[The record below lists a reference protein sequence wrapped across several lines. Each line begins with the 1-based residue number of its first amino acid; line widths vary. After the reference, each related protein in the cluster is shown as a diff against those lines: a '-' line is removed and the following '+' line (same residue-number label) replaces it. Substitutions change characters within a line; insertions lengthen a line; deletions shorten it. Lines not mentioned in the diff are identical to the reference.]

1 MSTRSRRT
9 RWDSINLQIDN
20 IGGSGGNGEQM
31 TKKEVSETKET
42 LVDTIAK
49 RIKQDIVVQELHPG
63 QKVQA
68 KELAQKYGTSET
80 PVKLAL
86 NRLISEQ
93 VVENFPRQGMRIKPM
108 NEEDA
113 REIFSLRLMMDLYYT
128 KEIIENVQMNKTLR
142 KALTENVDKHLEVIR
157 RYADHNDVELFLENY
172 MLDNEFHELYLKC
185 SGNKKLVDLYHSV
198 NPFMY
203 SNYIF
208 KKQSNE
214 KDISGVEEHREI
226 IQAIFDKDEEQ
237 LRHWLKVHNNNAV
250 KYINVIMK
258 VERIM

>member
-1 MSTRSRRT
+1 MP
-9 RWDSINLQIDN
+9 
-20 IGGSGGNGEQM
+20 
-31 TKKEVSETKET
+31 KKETNETKET

-49 RIKQDIVVQELHPG
+49 RIKLDIVAQELQPG
-63 QKVQA
+63 QKLQA
-68 KELAQKYGTSET
+68 RELAQKYGTSET

-93 VVENFPRQGMRIKPM
+93 VVENFPRQGMRVKPM
-108 NEEDA
+108 DEEDA

-128 KEIIENVQMNKTLR
+128 REIIENVQMNKMLR
-142 KALTENVDKHLEVIR
+142 SALTENVNKHLEVIR
-157 RYADHNDVELFLENY
+157 RYADHNEVELYLENY

-185 SGNKKLVDLYHSV
+185 SGNKKLVDFYHSV

-208 KKQSNE
+208 KKQSSE

-226 IQAIFDKDEEQ
+226 IQAIFDKDEDR
-237 LRHWLKVHNNNAV
+237 LRHWLKIHNNNAV
-250 KYINVIMK
+250 KSISVIMK
-258 VERIM
+258 IDRIM

>member
-1 MSTRSRRT
+1 MA
-9 RWDSINLQIDN
+9 
-20 IGGSGGNGEQM
+20 
-31 TKKEVSETKET
+31 KKDVNETKET

-49 RIKQDIVVQELHPG
+49 RIKQDIVVQELQPG

-68 KELAQKYGTSET
+68 KDLARKYGTSET

-128 KEIIENVQMNKTLR
+128 KEIIENVQVNKTLR
-142 KALTENVDKHLEVIR
+142 NALTENVNKHLEVIR

-185 SGNKKLVDLYHSV
+185 SGNRKLVDMYHSI

-226 IQAIFDKDEEQ
+226 IEAIFDKDEER

-250 KYINVIMK
+250 RSINVIMK
-258 VERIM
+258 LDRIM

>member
-1 MSTRSRRT
+1 MA
-9 RWDSINLQIDN
+9 
-20 IGGSGGNGEQM
+20 
-31 TKKEVSETKET
+31 KKEANETKET
-42 LVDTIAK
+42 LVDTIVK
-49 RIKQDIVVQELHPG
+49 RVKRDIVAQELQPG
-63 QKVQA
+63 QRLQA

-93 VVENFPRQGMRIKPM
+93 VVENFPRQGMRVKPM

-113 REIFSLRLMMDLYYT
+113 REIFNLRLMMDLYYT
-128 KEIIENVQMNKTLR
+128 KEIIENVQMNKTL
-142 KALTENVDKHLEVIR
+142 KNALKENVNKHLEVIK

-185 SGNKKLVDLYHSV
+185 SGNKKLVDMYQSI

-208 KKQSNE
+208 KKQSSE

-226 IQAIFDKDEEQ
+226 IQAIFDKDEDR

-250 KYINVIMK
+250 KSINVIMK
-258 VERIM
+258 IDRIM

>member
-1 MSTRSRRT
+1 M
-9 RWDSINLQIDN
+9 
-20 IGGSGGNGEQM
+20 G
-31 TKKEVSETKET
+31 KKETNETKET
-42 LVDTIAK
+42 LVETICK
-49 RIKQDIVVQELHPG
+49 NIRLDIVAQELQPG
-63 QKVQA
+63 QKIQA
-68 KELAQKYGTSET
+68 KDLAKKYGTSET

-108 NEEDA
+108 DEEDA

-128 KEIIENVQMNKTLR
+128 KEIIEAVRMNKLLR
-142 KALTENVDKHLEVIR
+142 EALTTNVKKHLEVIK

-185 SGNKKLVDLYHSV
+185 SGNKKLVDMYHSV

-208 KKQSNE
+208 KKQSSE
-214 KDISGVEEHREI
+214 KDIAGVEEHQEI
-226 IQAIFDKDEEQ
+226 IQAILDQDEDR
-237 LRHWLKVHNNNAV
+237 LRHWLKIHNNNAV
-250 KYINVIMK
+250 KSISMIMK
-258 VERIM
+258 LDRIL

>member
-1 MSTRSRRT
+1 MA
-9 RWDSINLQIDN
+9 
-20 IGGSGGNGEQM
+20 
-31 TKKEVSETKET
+31 KKEANETKET
-42 LVDTIAK
+42 LVDTIVK
-49 RIKQDIVVQELHPG
+49 RVKRDIVAQELQPG
-63 QKVQA
+63 QRLQA

-93 VVENFPRQGMRIKPM
+93 VVENFPRQGMRVKPM

-113 REIFSLRLMMDLYYT
+113 REIFNLRLMMDLYYT
-128 KEIIENVQMNKTLR
+128 KEIIENVQMNKTL
-142 KALTENVDKHLEVIR
+142 KNALKENVNKHLEVIK

-185 SGNKKLVDLYHSV
+185 SGNKKLVDMYQSI

-208 KKQSNE
+208 KKQSSE

-226 IQAIFDKDEEQ
+226 IQAIFDKDEDR

-250 KYINVIMK
+250 RSINVIMK
-258 VERIM
+258 IDRIM

>member
-1 MSTRSRRT
+1 MGKREA
-9 RWDSINLQIDN
+9 
-20 IGGSGGNGEQM
+20 G
-31 TKKEVSETKET
+31 ETKET
-42 LVDTIAK
+42 LVETITRK
-49 RIKQDIVVQELHPG
+49 IKLDIVAQELQPG
-63 QKVQA
+63 QRVQA
-68 KELAQKYGTSET
+68 KELAKKYGTSET

-128 KEIIENVQMNKTLR
+128 KEIIESVSMNKQLR
-142 KALTENVDKHLEVIR
+142 SALTENVNRHLEVIK
-157 RYADHNDVELFLENY
+157 RYTDHNDVELFLENY
-172 MLDNEFHELYLKC
+172 MLDNEFHELYLMC
-185 SGNKKLVDLYHSV
+185 SGNKKLVDMYHSI

-208 KKQSNE
+208 KKQSSE

-226 IQAIFDKDEEQ
+226 IEAIFDKDEER
-237 LRHWLKVHNNNAV
+237 LRHWLKIHNNNAV
-250 KYINVIMK
+250 KSINTIMK
-258 VERIM
+258 IDRIM

>member
-1 MSTRSRRT
+1 MCK
-9 RWDSINLQIDN
+9 
-20 IGGSGGNGEQM
+20 SGKTESQEKDM
-31 TKKEVSETKET
+31 PKKETNETKET

-49 RIKQDIVVQELHPG
+49 RIKLDIVAQELQPG
-63 QKVQA
+63 QKLQA
-68 KELAQKYGTSET
+68 RELAQKYGTSET

-93 VVENFPRQGMRIKPM
+93 VVENFPRQGMRVKPM
-108 NEEDA
+108 DEEDA

-128 KEIIENVQMNKTLR
+128 REIIENVQMNKMLR
-142 KALTENVDKHLEVIR
+142 SALTENVNKHLEVIR
-157 RYADHNDVELFLENY
+157 RYADHNEVELYLENY

-185 SGNKKLVDLYHSV
+185 SGNKKLVALYHSV

-208 KKQSNE
+208 KKQSSE

-226 IQAIFDKDEEQ
+226 IQAIFDKDEDR
-237 LRHWLKVHNNNAV
+237 LRHWLKIHNNNAV
-250 KYINVIMK
+250 KSISVIMK
-258 VERIM
+258 IDRIM

>member
-1 MSTRSRRT
+1 MV
-9 RWDSINLQIDN
+9 
-20 IGGSGGNGEQM
+20 
-31 TKKEVSETKET
+31 KKEVSETKET
-42 LVDTIAK
+42 LVDAIVK
-49 RIKQDIVVQELHPG
+49 RVKRDIVAQELQPG
-63 QKVQA
+63 QKLQA

-86 NRLISEQ
+86 NRLIAEQ
-93 VVENFPRQGMRIKPM
+93 VVENFPRQGMRVKPM

-128 KEIIENVQMNKTLR
+128 KEIIENVQMNRKLR
-142 KALTENVDKHLEVIR
+142 KALEDNVNKHLEVIKC
-157 RYADHNDVELFLENY
+157 YADHNDVELFLENY

-185 SGNKKLVDLYHSV
+185 SGNKKLVDMYQSI

-214 KDISGVEEHREI
+214 KDISGVQEHREI
-226 IQAIFDKDEEQ
+226 IQAIFDKDEER
-237 LRHWLKVHNNNAV
+237 LCHWLRVHNNNAV
-250 KYINVIMK
+250 KSINVIMK
-258 VERIM
+258 IDRIM

>member
-1 MSTRSRRT
+1 MA
-9 RWDSINLQIDN
+9 
-20 IGGSGGNGEQM
+20 
-31 TKKEVSETKET
+31 KKEANETKET
-42 LVDTIAK
+42 LVDTIVK
-49 RIKQDIVVQELHPG
+49 RVKRDIVAQELQPG
-63 QKVQA
+63 QRLQA

-93 VVENFPRQGMRIKPM
+93 VVENFPRQGMRVKPM

-128 KEIIENVQMNKTLR
+128 KEIIENVQMNKQL
-142 KALTENVDKHLEVIR
+142 KNALKENVNRHLEVIK

-185 SGNKKLVDLYHSV
+185 SGNKKLVDMYQSI

-208 KKQSNE
+208 KKQSSE

-226 IQAIFDKDEEQ
+226 IQAIFDKDEER
-237 LRHWLKVHNNNAV
+237 LRHWLKIHNNNAV
-250 KYINVIMK
+250 KSISVIMK
-258 VERIM
+258 IDRIM

>member
-1 MSTRSRRT
+1 M
-9 RWDSINLQIDN
+9 
-20 IGGSGGNGEQM
+20 G
-31 TKKEVSETKET
+31 KKEASETTET
-42 LVDTIAK
+42 LVETISRK
-49 RIKQDIVVQELHPG
+49 IKLDIVAQELQPG
-63 QKVQA
+63 QRIQV
-68 KELAQKYGTSET
+68 KELAKKYGTSET

-93 VVENFPRQGMRIKPM
+93 VVENFPRQGMRIRPL

-128 KEIIENVQMNKTLR
+128 REIIEAVQFNKVLQE
-142 KALTENVDKHLEVIR
+142 ALTANVNKHLEVIQ
-157 RYADHNDVELFLENY
+157 RYADHNDLELFMENY

-208 KKQSNE
+208 KKQSRE

-226 IQAIFDKDEEQ
+226 IEAIFAKDEDR

-250 KYINVIMK
+250 KSINAIMK
-258 VERIM
+258 IDRMM

>member
-1 MSTRSRRT
+1 MV
-9 RWDSINLQIDN
+9 
-20 IGGSGGNGEQM
+20 
-31 TKKEVSETKET
+31 KKEATETKET
-42 LVDTIAK
+42 LVDTIVK
-49 RIKQDIVVQELHPG
+49 RVKRDIVVQELHPG
-63 QKVQA
+63 QKLQA

-93 VVENFPRQGMRIKPM
+93 VVENFPRQGMRVKPM

-128 KEIIENVQMNKTLR
+128 KEIIENVQMNKQLR
-142 KALTENVDKHLEVIR
+142 RALEENVNKHLEVIKC
-157 RYADHNDVELFLENY
+157 YADHNDVELFLENY

-185 SGNKKLVDLYHSV
+185 SGNKKLVDMYQSI

-208 KKQSNE
+208 KKQSSE
-214 KDISGVEEHREI
+214 KDISGVQEHQEI
-226 IQAIFDKDEEQ
+226 IQAIFDKDEER
-237 LRHWLKVHNNNAV
+237 LCHWLRVHNNNAV
-250 KYINVIMK
+250 KSINVIMRTD
-258 VERIM
+258 RIM